1 MKSDAGNE
9 ACHPYGDI
17 ASLEHE
23 SGNDSVEDRVL
34 VAEIDARHALSL
46 LSSAKTSEVLSG
58 LGDNIVEELRVRG
71 VKSSH
76 LKLNSA
82 GGLSTDGDVK
92 ENVRTRHFDSE

>member
-1 MKSDAGNE
+1 MKSYAGNGT
-9 ACHPYGDI
+9 CHAYGDI

-46 LSSAKTSEVLSG
+46 LSSAKTSEVL
-58 LGDNIVEELRVRG
+58 GDNIVEELRVRG

-82 GGLSTDGDVK
+82 GGLPTDGDVK

>member
-1 MKSDAGNE
+1 MRAASD
-9 ACHPYGDI
+9 PYGDV
-17 ASLEHE
+17 STLEHE
-23 SGNDSVEDRVL
+23 AGNHSVEDRVL